1 MLALEQLAVAYG
13 PHTVVKNISFALAQ
27 GQIGCLVGPSGCGKT
42 TVLRAIAGFEA
53 PKNGVIRLQGQAV
66 SDATMQLAPEQR
78 KVGMVFQDF
87 ALFPHLSVADN
98 ISFGLKNLNKAEKQV
113 KVKQLLQLV
122 GLPDLGNRYI
132 HQLSGGQQQRV
143 ALARALAPEPKV
155 LLLDEPFSSLDA
167 EFREI
172 LARDIRKILKQLQI
186 TAVLV
191 THDQFEAF
199 AMADMIGVMQHGQLQ
214 QWATPYE
221 LYHKPASRFVAD
233 FVGRGVMLP
242 GVMQDAQQVKTS
254 LGIFQQRYLG
264 NMQAGDT
271 VDVLIRPDDIVHDD
285 DSAIF
290 ATVLDKSFRGSHIM
304 YTLAL
309 KSGEQVY
316 CLALSH
322 HNHAIGEQI
331 GIRLDLDHLVLFPHL
346 KPLGMPASAE

>member
-13 PHTVVKNISFALAQ
+13 PHQVVKDISFALAQ

-42 TVLRAIAGFEA
+42 TILRAIAGFEA
-53 PKNGVIRLQGQAV
+53 PAAGVVRLQGQAV
-66 SDATMQLAPEQR
+66 STAVEQLVPEQR

-87 ALFPHLSVADN
+87 ALFPHLTVADN
-98 ISFGLKNLNKAEKQV
+98 ISFGLKQRSKAEKTA

-122 GLPDLGNRYI
+122 GLPDLGQRYI

-167 EFREI
+167 EFREV

-221 LYHKPASRFVAD
+221 LYHRPASRFVAD

-242 GVMQDAQQVKTS
+242 GVMLDQQQVETC
-254 LGIFQQRYLG
+254 LGIFRQRYLAEA
-264 NMQAGDT
+264 QEGDR

-285 DSAIF
+285 DSEIK
-290 ATVLDKSFRGSHIM
+290 ATVLDKSFRGSHIL

-309 KSGEQVY
+309 AAGEQVY

-331 GIRLDLDHLVLFPHL
+331 GIRLDLDHLVLFPRL
-346 KPLGMPASAE
+346 LPA

>member
-1 MLALEQLAVAYG
+1 MLVLDKLAVAYG
-13 PHTVVKNISFALAQ
+13 PHVVVKDVSLALAE

-42 TVLRAIAGFEA
+42 TLLRAIAGFEPA
-53 PKNGVIRLQGQAV
+53 ASGSISLQQQIV
-66 SDATMQLAPEQR
+66 SDQQTQLATEQR
-78 KVGMVFQDF
+78 RVGMVFQDF

-98 ISFGLKNLNKAEKQV
+98 ISFGLQGQSSKQKMQ

-122 GLPDLGNRYI
+122 GLPDLANRYP

-155 LLLDEPFSSLDA
+155 MLLDEPFSSLDA
-167 EFREI
+167 ELREA
-172 LARDIRKILKQLQI
+172 LARDIRQILQQLKI
-186 TAVLV
+186 TAVMV
-191 THDQFEAF
+191 THDQYEAF
-199 AMADMIGVMQHGQLQ
+199 TMADMVGVMQHGKLQ

-242 GVMQDAQQVKTS
+242 GEMLDSARVQTC
-254 LGIFQQRYLG
+254 LGIFNQRYLQ
-264 NMQAGDT
+264 NATTGDK

-285 DSAIF
+285 ASGITAK
-290 ATVLDKSFRGSHIM
+290 VLEKSFRGSHIL

-309 KSGEQVY
+309 SGGEQVY

-331 GIRLDLDHLVLFPHL
+331 GIRLDLDHLVLFPRI
-346 KPLGMPASAE
+346 

>member
-1 MLALEQLAVAYG
+1 MLAVEQLAVAYG
-13 PHTVVKNISFALAQ
+13 PHQVVNNIGFALAK

-42 TVLRAIAGFEA
+42 TILRAIAGFETVA
-53 PKNGVIRLQGQAV
+53 QGNIRLQGELV
-66 SDATMQLAPEQR
+66 SSPSQQLAAEQR

-98 ISFGLKNLNKAEKQV
+98 ISFGLHQQSRQQKQA

-122 GLPDLGNRYI
+122 GLPDLANRYI

-143 ALARALAPEPKV
+143 ALARALAPEPQV

-167 EFREI
+167 ELREA
-172 LARDIRKILKQLQI
+172 LARDIRHILKQLQI

-199 AMADMIGVMQHGQLQ
+199 TMADMIGVMQHGQLQ

-221 LYHKPASRFVAD
+221 LYHKPANRFVAD
-233 FVGRGVMLP
+233 FIGRGVLLP
-242 GVMQDAQQVKTS
+242 GIMLDTQQVQTC
-254 LGIFQQRYLG
+254 LGVFQQRYLPDVTPG
-264 NMQAGDT
+264 AK

-285 DSAIF
+285 DSGITAQ
-290 ATVLDKSFRGSHIM
+290 VLDKSFRGSHIL

-309 KSGEQVY
+309 SGGEQVY

-331 GIRLDLDHLVLFPHL
+331 GIRLDLDHLVLFPRL
-346 KPLGMPASAE
+346 LD

>member
-1 MLALEQLAVAYG
+1 MLVLDKLAVAYG
-13 PHTVVKNISFALAQ
+13 PHVVVKDVSFALAE

-42 TVLRAIAGFEA
+42 TLLRAIAGFEPA
-53 PKNGVIRLQGQAV
+53 ANGSISLQQQVV
-66 SDATMQLAPEQR
+66 SNQHIQLATEQR
-78 KVGMVFQDF
+78 RVGMVFQDF
-87 ALFPHLSVADN
+87 ALFPHLSVAAN
-98 ISFGLKNLNKAEKQV
+98 ISFGLQGQSHQQKQS

-122 GLPDLGNRYI
+122 GLPDFAERYP

-167 EFREI
+167 ELREA
-172 LARDIRKILKQLQI
+172 LARDIRHILQQLKI
-186 TAVLV
+186 TAVMV

-199 AMADMIGVMQHGQLQ
+199 TMADMVGVMQHGKLQ

-233 FVGRGVMLP
+233 FVGRGVLLP
-242 GVMQDAQQVKTS
+242 GEMLDARQVQTC
-254 LGIFQQRYLG
+254 LGIFNQRYLQ
-264 NMQAGDT
+264 NASSGDK

-285 DSAIF
+285 ASGITAR
-290 ATVLDKSFRGSHIM
+290 VLEKSFRGSHIL

-309 KSGEQVY
+309 SGGEQVY

-331 GIRLDLDHLVLFPHL
+331 GIRLDLDHLVLFPRIL
-346 KPLGMPASAE
+346 

>member
-1 MLALEQLAVAYG
+1 MVVLDKLAVAYG
-13 PHTVVKNISFALAQ
+13 PHVVVKDVSLALAE

-42 TVLRAIAGFEA
+42 TLLRAIAGFEPA
-53 PKNGVIRLQGQAV
+53 ASGSISLQQRVV
-66 SDATMQLAPEQR
+66 SDKQTQLATEQR
-78 KVGMVFQDF
+78 RVGMVFQDF

-98 ISFGLKNLNKAEKQV
+98 ISFGLQSRSKKFKQD

-122 GLPDLGNRYI
+122 GLPDLANRYP

-167 EFREI
+167 ELREA
-172 LARDIRKILKQLQI
+172 LARDIRHILQQLKI
-186 TAVLV
+186 TAVMV

-199 AMADMIGVMQHGQLQ
+199 TMADMVGVMQHGKLQ

-233 FVGRGVMLP
+233 FVGRGVLLP
-242 GVMQDAQQVKTS
+242 GEMLDGIKVQTC
-254 LGIFQQRYLG
+254 LGVFKQRYLQ
-264 NMQAGDT
+264 NASSGDK

-285 DSAIF
+285 ASGITAK
-290 ATVLDKSFRGSHIM
+290 VLEKSFRGSHIL

-309 KSGEQVY
+309 SGGEQVY

-331 GIRLDLDHLVLFPHL
+331 GIRLDLDHLVLFPRI
-346 KPLGMPASAE
+346 